1 MIKIYRTKN
10 EGVYEKLKSLLP
22 ENLEIKRTENG
33 KPYAEGVHFSV
44 THTGD
49 TALFAISDRPV
60 GIDAEIV
67 KDRPFSSVLK
77 RFTAREQSE
86 IGGNSLE
93 FLKHWV
99 VKEAY
104 IKMLGG
110 TLAHDLK
117 RLEYF
122 GGELFCDGVKTD
134 CNILCSSSDNLV
146 YCICTQCEIPINLK
160 LDII

>member
-1 MIKIYRTKN
+1 MIEIYRTKN
-10 EGVYEKLKSLLP
+10 EHIYEKLKSLLP
-22 ENLEIKRTENG
+22 DNPEIKRTENG
-33 KPYAEGVHFSV
+33 KPYTDGICFSV

-49 TALFAISDRPV
+49 IALLAISDRDV
-60 GIDAEIV
+60 GIDAEIIRE
-67 KDRPFSSVLK
+67 RPFSSLLK

-86 IGGNSLE
+86 IGTNTVE

-104 IKMLGG
+104 IKMVGG

-134 CNILCSSSDNLV
+134 CNILCTSSDNLV
-146 YCICTQCEIPINLK
+146 YCICTQCEIPQNLK